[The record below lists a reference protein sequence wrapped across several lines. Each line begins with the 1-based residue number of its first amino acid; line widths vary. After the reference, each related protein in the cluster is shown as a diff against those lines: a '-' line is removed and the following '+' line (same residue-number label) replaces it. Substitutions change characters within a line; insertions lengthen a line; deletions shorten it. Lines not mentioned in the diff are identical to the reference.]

1 MDRVATRLFLS
12 YLLVVVVGLVVS
24 SVLIGSL
31 LVRFENQ
38 ATRQRLLGIEQPIF
52 NTVQN
57 GVRQGR
63 TAQDVIQ
70 SISDEARA
78 VDARVLLIA
87 TQARRVLVDSE
98 GHLQGQI
105 LPQTQSGD
113 AEVFV
118 FRDRDEDWLYV
129 QRALGPVGTLVVA
142 RPRAAFND
150 IVRQLLPSILIAAV
164 AAALVALVLA
174 ALLARTITRPV
185 GELIRVAGRFAGG
198 DLRARVGLGGPHE
211 VRELGRAFNDMAAEV
226 ERARGTE
233 RAFLADLSHELR
245 TPLTS
250 IQGFSQAIVE
260 GEVQGEGVGWAA
272 RTIQREARR
281 LIRMV
286 EGLLQVARI
295 ESGTGPESRENV
307 PLGDIVRGAVAALEV
322 QAREAE
328 VTIHPD
334 VGELPPVLGD
344 ADRLSQLFINVLD
357 NAVKHSPKGASV
369 DIGAA
374 AQNGEVVVNVRD
386 RGRGIPTGAE
396 TRVFER
402 FYRGEG
408 VGREGTGLG
417 LAIAQAIAESH
428 GGHIEA
434 SNLTD
439 GAEFRVV
446 LPVAR
451 PTSR

>member
-12 YLLVVVVGLVVS
+12 YLMVVVVGLVVS
-24 SVLIGSL
+24 SVLIAG
-31 LVRFENQ
+31 LVARDEDR
-38 ATRQRLLGIEQPIF
+38 AMRQRLLGIEQPIF
-52 NTVQN
+52 TAVQN

-63 TAQDVIQ
+63 SAQDVIQ

-98 GHLQGQI
+98 GRLQGQI
-105 LPQTQSGD
+105 IPQVPAGES
-113 AEVFV
+113 EVFV

-129 QRALGPVGTLVVA
+129 QRAIGPVGTLIVA
-142 RPRAAFND
+142 RPRAAFTET
-150 IVRQLLPSILIAAV
+150 VRQLLPSILIGAV
-164 AAALVALVLA
+164 AAALVALLLA

-185 GELIRVAGRFAGG
+185 GELILVARRFAGG

-211 VRELGRAFNDMAAEV
+211 VRDLGRAFNDMAGEV

-233 RAFLADLSHELR
+233 RAVLADLSHELR

-260 GEVQGEGVGWAA
+260 GEVQGDGVGWAA

-295 ESGTGPESRENV
+295 QAGTAPAERENV
-307 PLGDIVRGAVAALEV
+307 PLAEVLRGAVAALEV
-322 QAREAE
+322 QAREAD
-328 VTIHPD
+328 VTIRPD
-334 VGELPPVLGD
+334 VGDLPAVVGD
-344 ADRLSQLFINVLD
+344 PDRLSQLFINVLD
-357 NAVKHSPKGASV
+357 NALKHSPRGASV
-369 DIGAA
+369 DVGAA
-374 AQNGEVVVNVRD
+374 AQNGEVVVRVRD
-386 RGRGIPTGAE
+386 RGTGIPTGAE

-417 LAIAQAIAESH
+417 LAIAQAIAEAH

-434 SNLTD
+434 SNVDD

-446 LPVAR
+446 LPAAR
-451 PTSR
+451 AH

>member
-12 YLLVVVVGLVVS
+12 YLLVVVIGLLVS
-24 SVLIGSL
+24 SVLIGG
-31 LVRFENQ
+31 LVVRAENQ

-52 NTVQN
+52 TAVQN

-63 TAQDVIQ
+63 APGDVIA

-78 VDARVLLIA
+78 VDARILLIA
-87 TQARRVLVDSE
+87 TQARRVLVDSD
-98 GHLQGQI
+98 GRMQGQT
-105 LPQTQSGD
+105 LPQVQSGEAD
-113 AEVFV
+113 VFV
-118 FRDRDEDWLYV
+118 FRDRDEDWLYI
-129 QRALGPVGTLVVA
+129 QRALGPVGTLIVS
-142 RPRAAFND
+142 RPRAAFTET
-150 IVRQLLPSILIAAV
+150 IRQLLPSILIGAV
-164 AAALVALVLA
+164 AAAVVALVLA

-185 GELIRVAGRFAGG
+185 GDLGRVAGRFAGG
-198 DLRARVGLGGPHE
+198 DLRARVALGGPHE
-211 VRELGRAFNDMAAEV
+211 VRELGRAFNDMAGEV

-260 GEVQGEGVGWAA
+260 GEVQADGIAWAA

-295 ESGTGPESRENV
+295 EAGTATESRESV
-307 PLGDIVRGAVAALEV
+307 PLGDVVRGAVAALEV

-328 VTIHPD
+328 VTIRPPAGD
-334 VGELPPVLGD
+334 LPSVVGDP
-344 ADRLSQLFINVLD
+344 DRLSQLFINVLD
-357 NAVKHSPKGASV
+357 NALKHSPKGASV
-369 DIGAA
+369 DVGAA
-374 AQNGEVVVNVRD
+374 SQNGEVVIRVRD
-386 RGRGIPTGAE
+386 RGAGIPTGAE

-408 VGREGTGLG
+408 VDREGTGLG
-417 LAIAQAIAESH
+417 LAIAQAIAGSH

-434 SNLTD
+434 SNVDD

-446 LPVAR
+446 LPVAK
-451 PTSR
+451 PGGS

>member
-52 NTVQN
+52 NAVQN
-57 GVRQGR
+57 GTRQGR
-63 TAQDVIQ
+63 APGDVIAG
-70 SISDEARA
+70 ISDEARA
-78 VDARVLLIA
+78 VDARILLIA
-87 TQARRVLVDSE
+87 TQARRVLVDSD
-98 GHLQGQI
+98 GRMQGQI
-105 LPQTQSGD
+105 LSQVSSGD

-118 FRDRDEDWLYV
+118 FRDRDEDWLYI
-129 QRALGPVGTLVVA
+129 QRALGPVGTLIVA
-142 RPRAAFND
+142 RPRAAFTETF
-150 IVRQLLPSILIAAV
+150 RQLLPSIGIGAGAAAV
-164 AAALVALVLA
+164 VALVLA

-185 GELIRVAGRFAGG
+185 GELIQSAGRFASG
-198 DLRARVGLGGPHE
+198 DMRARVGLGGPHE
-211 VRELGRAFNDMAAEV
+211 VRDLGRAFNEMAGEV

-260 GEVQGEGVGWAA
+260 GEVHGDGVSWAA
-272 RTIQREARR
+272 GTIQREARR

-286 EGLLQVARI
+286 EGLLQIARI
-295 ESGTGPESRENV
+295 ESGTSPESRESV
-307 PLGDIVRGAVAALEV
+307 PLADVLRGAVAALEV

-328 VTIHPD
+328 VTIHPEL
-334 VGELPPVLGD
+334 GELPPVLGD
-344 ADRLSQLFINVLD
+344 PDRLSQLFINVLD
-357 NAVKHSPKGASV
+357 NAVKHSPKGTSV
-369 DIGAA
+369 DVGAA
-374 AQNGEVVVNVRD
+374 AQNGEVVVRVRD

-434 SNLTD
+434 SNIDD

-446 LPVAR
+446 LPVAVAR
-451 PTSR
+451 

>member
-24 SVLIGSL
+24 SVLIGGL

-52 NTVQN
+52 NSVQA

-63 TAQDVIQ
+63 SAQDVIT
-70 SISDEARA
+70 SITEEARA

-98 GHLQGQI
+98 GRMQGQVI
-105 LPQTQSGD
+105 PQAQSGEAD
-113 AEVFV
+113 VFV
-118 FRDRDEDWLYV
+118 FRDRDEDWLYI
-129 QRALGPVGTLVVA
+129 QRALGPVGTLMTA
-142 RPRAAFND
+142 RPRAAFNET
-150 IVRQLLPSILIAAV
+150 IRQLLPSILIGAGAAAV
-164 AAALVALVLA
+164 VALLLA

-185 GELIRVAGRFAGG
+185 ADLITVARRFAGG

-211 VRELGRAFNDMAAEV
+211 VRDLGRAFNDMASEV

-295 ESGTGPESRENV
+295 ESRTATEPRERV
-307 PLGDIVRGAVAALEV
+307 PLADVLRGAVAALEV

-328 VTIHPD
+328 VTIKPALGD
-334 VGELPPVLGD
+334 LPSVVGD
-344 ADRLSQLFINVLD
+344 ADKLSQLFINVLD

-369 DIGAA
+369 DVGAA
-374 AQNGEVVVNVRD
+374 AQNGEVVVRVRD
-386 RGRGIPTGAE
+386 RGAGIPTGAE

-408 VGREGTGLG
+408 VDREGTGLG
-417 LAIAQAIAESH
+417 LAIAQAIAGSH

-434 SNLTD
+434 SNLAD

-446 LPVAR
+446 LPVASGR
-451 PTSR
+451 

>member
-1 MDRVATRLFLS
+1 VSRVATRLFLS

-52 NTVQN
+52 TAVQT

-63 TAQDVIQ
+63 SPQDVIA
-70 SISDEARA
+70 SITDEARA

-98 GHLQGQI
+98 SRMQGQV
-105 LPQTQSGD
+105 LAQVQSGD

-118 FRDRDEDWLYV
+118 FRDSDEDWLYI
-129 QRALGPVGTLVVA
+129 QRALGPVGTLIVA
-142 RPRAAFND
+142 RPRAAFTETF
-150 IVRQLLPSILIAAV
+150 RQLLPSILIGAGAAAV
-164 AAALVALVLA
+164 VALVLA
-174 ALLARTITRPV
+174 ALLARTITRPLADLV
-185 GELIRVAGRFAGG
+185 RVAGRFAGG
-198 DLRARVGLGGPHE
+198 DMHARVGPGGPHE
-211 VRELGRAFNDMAAEV
+211 VRALGGAFNEMASEV

-260 GEVQGEGVGWAA
+260 GEVQGEGVSWAA

-286 EGLLQVARI
+286 EGLLQIARI
-295 ESGTGPESRENV
+295 ESGGTPGQRENV
-307 PLGDIVRGAVAALEV
+307 PLGDVVRGAVAALEV

-328 VTIHPD
+328 VAIRPE
-334 VGELPPVLGD
+334 VPELPPVLGD

-369 DIGAA
+369 DVGAA
-374 AQNGEVVVNVRD
+374 AQNGEVVVRVRD
-386 RGRGIPTGAE
+386 RGTGIPSGAE

-434 SNLTD
+434 SNVDD

-446 LPVAR
+446 LPVAKAA
-451 PTSR
+451 S